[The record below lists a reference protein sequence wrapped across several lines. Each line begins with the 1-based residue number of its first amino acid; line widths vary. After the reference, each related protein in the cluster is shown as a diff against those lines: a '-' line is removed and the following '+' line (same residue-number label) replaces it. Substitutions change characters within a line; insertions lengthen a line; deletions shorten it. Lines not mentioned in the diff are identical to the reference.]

1 MAVVANSRRSVMT
14 LFSDPKDLQSH
25 RVRLVLAEKN
35 VNCDLVDVDPLNLP
49 EDVIELNPYASTPML
64 VDRDL
69 VLFDARIIM
78 EYLDERFPHPPLL
91 PVDPVSRATA
101 RLYTYRVERDWFS
114 LAEQILSGS
123 KSAPKARRELRDSL
137 IAAAPVFAANPFFMS
152 EEFSLVDASIA
163 PMLWRLPMMGVE
175 LNGIAAKSINSYAN
189 ELFMRNT
196 FLASLTEEEREMRQH

>member
-1 MAVVANSRRSVMT
+1 MT

-25 RVRLVLAEKN
+25 RVRVVLAEKN
-35 VNCDLVDVDPLNLP
+35 VACDLVNVDPFHLP
-49 EDVIELNPYASTPML
+49 EDVIDLNPYASTPML

-101 RLYTYRVERDWFS
+101 RLYTYRVERDWFG
-114 LAEQILSGS
+114 LAEQILSGG
-123 KSAPKARRELRDSL
+123 KTAPKARRELRDSL

-152 EEFSLVDASIA
+152 DEFSLVDASIA
-163 PMLWRLPMMGVE
+163 PMLWRLPVMGVE
-175 LNGIAAKSINSYAN
+175 LNGVAAKSVQNYAN
-189 ELFMRNT
+189 DMFMRST
-196 FLASLTEEEREMRQH
+196 FLASLTEDEREMRQH